1 MSVSTSAISAFVRTV
16 VVDDTDL
23 AISYGSEGWFVAD
36 PSVLTKG
43 NWGPIYNGTSH
54 ATASANSTLSFPFT
68 GAG

>member
-43 NWGPIYNGTSH
+43 NWGPIYNDTSH